1 MAKGIGRPKDWPT
14 ETLVNRILF
23 PPFFFDQINRIVVCL
38 YKECEFAHLI

>member
-23 PPFFFDQINRIVVCL
+23 PLPLFFSI
-38 YKECEFAHLI
+38 KSTE

>member
-23 PPFFFDQINRIVVCL
+23 HPPFFSN
-38 YKECEFAHLI
+38 